1 MNGYRLFKR
10 NSTISFPNM
19 EARTRLH
26 FQNAWMFESE
36 MRRNIVRKKGEKE

>member
-10 NSTISFPNM
+10 NFTISYPNM
-19 EARTRLH
+19 EATTTLH
-26 FQNAWMFESE
+26 FQNAETFESV